1 MDITCVQ
8 LYRILGGI
16 ILKRLLVLL
25 LSLGILSITHINAV
39 EYQNVNNTS
48 VSGQFHIMHTVER
61 VSFFKTLVN
70 TSYIQKS
77 GETKLGRFFIKNNT
91 RDGYKLTI
99 TSEQGGVLAPSGVS
113 ADQEDGE
120 TPIPYNISILKNGE
134 IGDGFDENYDHTST
148 ALAADFITVLE
159 KAGNSITS
167 LTDASFT
174 LYINIVDDSNNM
186 EMAGSYSDTLTLTYE
201 DL

>member
-8 LYRILGGI
+8 LDRILGGI

-25 LSLGILSITHINAV
+25 LGILLITHINAV

-48 VSGQFHIMHTVER
+48 VSGQFHITHTVER

-99 TSEQGGVLAPSGVS
+99 TSEHDGVLAPSGVS

-120 TPIPYNISILKNGE
+120 APIPYSISILKNGE
-134 IGDGFDENYDHTST
+134 VGDGFDENYDHSST

-159 KAGNSITS
+159 KAGTSITS

-174 LYINIVDDSNNM
+174 LYINIVDDSNNL